1 MAKYVL
7 CCLGVFA
14 LSLPARGGELDNE
27 QAPNRSV
34 KVAAKVSAPVLAK
47 AMAGSE
53 LDKEAPQQSWRCHRC
68 GWGCHRCYHG
78 CCFRCAPVVCCYPTY
93 CCYRPCYSAVYGG
106 VYDW

>member
-14 LSLPARGGELDNE
+14 LSLPAWAGELDNE
-27 QAPNRSV
+27 QTPARYV
-34 KVAAKVSAPVLAK
+34 KVATKAAAPVQTNA
-47 AMAGSE
+47 AMGSE

-68 GWGCHRCYHG
+68 CWGCRR
-78 CCFRCAPVVCCYPTY
+78 CCFSCYFGCAPVVCAYPTY